1 LGEHHDGEDDLM
13 KKFVSLL
20 SICVIVLLV
29 SALCIRTSQATPT
42 PMATPLAVAYAHVLG
57 NGTLDQTEVKNVVK
71 FYAGSNGVYCF
82 KLSFAP
88 ANAVA
93 TIANDPTASQG
104 LSFVE
109 VALAPTPMSTCPGI
123 PTPNSDVTVFDSVTK
138 SGTSG
143 HAFYVYWTK

>member
-1 LGEHHDGEDDLM
+1 M
-13 KKFVSLL
+13 KKLASML

-29 SALCIRTSQATPT
+29 SALCVRISQATPT
-42 PMATPLAVAYAHVLG
+42 PMTTPLSVAYAHVLG
-57 NGTLDQTEVKNVVK
+57 NGTLDHTEVKNVVK
-71 FYAGSNGVYCF
+71 FQAGGNGVYCF

-104 LSFVE
+104 LAFVE
-109 VALAPTPMSTCPGI
+109 VALAPTPMSSCSNI
-123 PTPNSDVTVFDSVTK
+123 PTPNSDVTVIDSVTK